1 MFSFYNLPLT
11 IVVALIIA
19 GWLAFASVVLSGMF

>member
-11 IVVALIIA
+11 IVVTLIIA
-19 GWLAFASVVLSGMF
+19 AWLAFASVIIAG